1 MPRGWSWIYYEPNAS
16 QETIDAIMAWIVDI
30 RDLAQQ
36 RAMQTARAYPFGLR
50 IPAALGALRSI
61 GLDVQATVNAGLVD
75 FISLSNFMQTAWN
88 LPLD

>member
-1 MPRGWSWIYYEPNAS
+1 MPRGWSWISYEPNAS

-36 RAMQTARAYPFGLR
+36 RAIQTDRAYPFGLR

-75 FISLSNFMQTAWN
+75 FISPSNFMQTA
-88 LPLD
+88 